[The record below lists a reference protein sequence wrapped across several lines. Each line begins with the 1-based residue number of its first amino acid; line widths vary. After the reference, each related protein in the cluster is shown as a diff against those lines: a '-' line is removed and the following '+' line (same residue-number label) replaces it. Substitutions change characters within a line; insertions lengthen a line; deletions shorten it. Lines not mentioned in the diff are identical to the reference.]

1 MYLNLLLKKKKG
13 PTHNFS
19 FDGSTDI
26 KTDKEH
32 IHKGFKD
39 HKGLSYSFNGPTKP
53 TTDNKLVYRG
63 FTKNYDG
70 PHFHHT
76 TNDTE
81 YLKNFNLNPKTQPVE
96 LYTAYKNKYPKLSP
110 NEYSIQTW
118 QTEKGQPNELNRFM
132 RQDKTGRSIEQI
144 EIDDKDYTNGLQK
157 LEAQI
162 RKNIKELKDDGEY
175 PDSYIKNKEEENKSI
190 KKVYKMANPVTIK
203 PALRKRERYNPDKR
217 AKQIAEK
224 TMNLVNKLV
233 INKQRNIR
241 QSLEG
246 KNNKEPNLSKGEEI
260 KESEGNRNFLEGL
273 TKLTNQN
280 QEAIDRKT
288 RSSSKAETVSLDV
301 LKPPDKK
308 AKAANVDDAS
318 TEPIKYNQEQEVQI
332 LSQGKFNKLIASV
345 EPGKAKL
352 SDLPESIANE
362 IVKLKSTLGIPA
374 RATYIDTLKK
384 YAQSVPSSVM
394 SKIEGKTQD
403 VLKQATKGKS
413 KSVEK

>member
-19 FDGSTDI
+19 FNGSTDI

-32 IHKGFKD
+32 IHRGFKD

-53 TTDNKLVYRG
+53 TTDNKLVYKG

-81 YLKNFNLNPKTQPVE
+81 YLKNFHLNPKTQPVE

-144 EIDDKDYTNGLQK
+144 EIDDKDYSNGLQI
-157 LEAQI
+157 LEDHI
-162 RKNIKELKDDGEY
+162 RNIPKRINEIKEDESLT
-175 PDSYIKNKEEENKSI
+175 KEEKENEIQTI
-190 KKVYKMANPVTIK
+190 KTGKTVSKNVHKKINPVLIK
-203 PALRKRERYNPDKR
+203 PALEKYENYDILERSKSNYEKIDNALTKFGRHIKKSVGVDK
-217 AKQIAEK
+217 
-224 TMNLVNKLV
+224 
-233 INKQRNIR
+233 
-241 QSLEG
+241 
-246 KNNKEPNLSKGEEI
+246 KN
-260 KESEGNRNFLEGL
+260 ESEEKS
-273 TKLTNQN
+273 TKEKIGSKNKAEPTTPT
-280 QEAIDRKT
+280 EAK
-288 RSSSKAETVSLDV
+288 KAETVSLDA
-301 LKPPDKK
+301 LKSPVKK
-308 AKAANVDDAS
+308 AKAAKVDDDS
-318 TEPIKYNQEQEVQI
+318 TEPIKYNQEQEVRI
-332 LSQGKFNKLIASV
+332 LSQGKFNELLASV
-345 EPGKAKL
+345 EPGKVKL
-352 SDLPESIANE
+352 SQLPETIAKE
-362 IVKLKSTLGIPA
+362 IIQLRSTLGIPP
-374 RATYIDTLKK
+374 RTTLISTLKK

-394 SKIEGKTQD
+394 SKIEGKAQD

-413 KSVEK
+413 KSIGKSKLF